1 MTEDDS
7 SPRQPAV
14 PRPAADS
21 AEAAAQPAVPP
32 PPADPAEAAGHPEEP
47 AAPAHGGA
55 ATPAATVATTTTE
68 TPGAYRFD
76 RLGAVVAI
84 GGALLA
90 LIAAAAFV
98 AVVRDDDDDLR
109 IFGAI
114 NLVGI
119 GITLLA
125 ASAAVT
131 VAAIV
136 SARSNSRR
144 TRFLACAIGGALVF
158 VVPAILMALSVLLSV
173 AVAWRGAL
181 LSVPTTVFA
190 LWTFRRMQRNRRPPW
205 WLILVAFAWGLLV
218 ASYFSQMVEVM
229 LHTVVTAEV
238 PPGTATI
245 IAHSAAAAFP
255 EELVK
260 GAGVAAVVLLAWRRV
275 DGMLGGIV
283 VGACVGLGFQFA
295 ESISYMTQNFDAVLY
310 QHWYRQVTGLLVS
323 HATYTGIIGAG
334 VGLATQLN
342 SWPRRVTCA
351 ASGFAFAVAA
361 HLVWDICAMGHFYWE
376 SDDPTIQLFVAQ
388 PVNLLVL
395 KGPAFAVLLFLV
407 VLALRRET
415 RSLHRQLRAEA
426 ADPTGAVTPAE
437 VSVLLDAPRRFMMR
451 LHTLLWESP
460 AAYRRIKRLHAA
472 QLDLAFARWRRE
484 RGEPQPPST
493 EEALRQ
499 LILELKTEAPA
510 PDAPS
515 ASRRGERH
523 PAQVAP

>member
-1 MTEDDS
+1 MAT
-7 SPRQPAV
+7 
-14 PRPAADS
+14 
-21 AEAAAQPAVPP
+21 
-32 PPADPAEAAGHPEEP
+32 AG
-47 AAPAHGGA
+47 A
-55 ATPAATVATTTTE
+55 
-68 TPGAYRFD
+68 PGAYRLD

-90 LIAAAAFV
+90 LIAAAALV
-98 AVVRDDDDDLR
+98 AVIRDDDDELR
-109 IFGAI
+109 IFGAM
-114 NLVGI
+114 NLVGF

-125 ASAAVT
+125 ASVAVVVV
-131 VAAIV
+131 VAVAT
-136 SARSNSRR
+136 RSNSRR
-144 TRFLACAIGGALVF
+144 TRYVACAVGAGLVF
-158 VVPAILMALSVLLSV
+158 AVPAVLMALSALLSV

-205 WLILVAFAWGLLV
+205 WLVLAAFAWGLFV
-218 ASYFSQMVEVM
+218 ASYFAHMVEVM
-229 LHTVVTAEV
+229 LHTVITAEV

-260 GAGVAAVVLLAWRRV
+260 GAGVAAIVLLAWRRI

-295 ESISYMTQNFDAVLY
+295 ESMSYMTQDFDVVLY

-334 VGLATQLN
+334 VGLATQLS

-376 SDDPTIQLFVAQ
+376 SDDPMIQLFVAQ
-388 PVNLLVL
+388 PVNLIVL
-395 KGPAFAVLLFLV
+395 KGPSFAVLLFLV
-407 VLALRRET
+407 VLALRHET
-415 RSLHRQLRAEA
+415 GSLHRQLRAEA
-426 ADPTGAVTPAE
+426 ASRSDAVTPAE
-437 VSVLLDAPRRFMMR
+437 VPVLVDPPRRFLLR

-460 AAYRRIKRLHAA
+460 AAYRRMKRLHAA

-484 RGEPQPPST
+484 RGEPQPPAA

-499 LILELKTEAPA
+499 QIHQLKAEAA
-510 PDAPS
+510 
-515 ASRRGERH
+515 
-523 PAQVAP
+523 